1 MRRLLVGAW
10 PEVGYLPLA
19 TGRSWADVSRKRS
32 SHAWLALPAA
42 LQTLLPAIALILIG
56 VALGWVLPS
65 RNTPVL
71 MVASSPLFPVDL
83 SYLKDHPYDPI
94 PDRVANSRNLNF
106 EQCEHAFPLL
116 WSDVRKTAKQFERK
130 GITLAELDRRETDE
144 TRVAVVDRQLY
155 VKTYHGESTT
165 RSLAVLA
172 SLREAIMSSPDDF
185 PDVEFVFRAT
195 DSLDSGAHFGLTKQ
209 DSDKMWLLP
218 DFGLWSWPEPRVLG
232 WQDARRKA
240 IEAEQGLNW
249 TIKEDKLFWRGA
261 YLSQLRHDLR
271 DAANPHPWGDIGEIN
286 WGNGAAGRI
295 SMEDHCKKRFLADAD
310 SHSYSGRLKYLFLCR
325 SVVVSHRKRW
335 RQHWHGALD
344 GRAGS
349 PTQNWVELEHEN
361 WDGLVGAVEDLRK
374 DESRA
379 EEIAENAVRAFRDRY
394 LTPASTACYWRRVLA
409 VRFHC
414 LPLIEVELTLST
426 LRLRPQEYA
435 ALQRFTPTRGGIDF
449 ESFILAREVDY
460 APH

>member
-1 MRRLLVGAW
+1 MLSAVRQLLRSAR
-10 PEVGYLPLA
+10 PDSGYLPLA
-19 TGRSWADVSRKRS
+19 TGRSWADAGRRRG
-32 SHAWLALPAA
+32 SHAWLALPPV
-42 LQTLLPAIALILIG
+42 LQALLPAAALVLIG
-56 VALGWVLPS
+56 VVLGRALPS

-71 MVASSPLFPVDL
+71 RVSSSPLFPVDL
-83 SYLKDHPYDPI
+83 SSLKDRPYDPL
-94 PDRVANSRNLNF
+94 PEGVANSRNLNF
-106 EQCEHAFPLL
+106 QQCDDAFPLF
-116 WSDVRKTAKQFERK
+116 WPDVRKTAKQFEK
-130 GITLAELDRRETDE
+130 GGITLEELDRREKDE
-144 TRVAVVDRQLY
+144 TRLAVVDRQLY

-172 SLREAIMSSPDDF
+172 SLREAIMSSPDAF
-185 PDVEFVFRAT
+185 PDVDAT
-195 DSLDSGAHFGLTKQ
+195 DNLDSGAHFGLTKQ
-209 DSDKMWLLP
+209 DSDQMWLLP

-240 IEAEQGLNW
+240 IEVEQGLNW
-249 TIKEDKLFWRGA
+249 TVKEDKLFWRGA
-261 YLSQLRHDLR
+261 YLSQLRHELR
-271 DAANPHPWGDIGEIN
+271 DTANAQPWGDIGEID
-286 WGNGAAGRI
+286 WGAGAAGRI

-361 WDGLVGAVEDLRK
+361 WDGLVEAVQGLRM
-374 DESRA
+374 DEGHA
-379 EEIAENAVRAFRDRY
+379 EEVAQNAVRALRDRY

-409 VRFHC
+409 
-414 LPLIEVELTLST
+414 
-426 LRLRPQEYA
+426 EYA
-435 ALQRFTPTRGGIDF
+435 ALQRFKPTRGGIDF

-460 APH
+460 PPH